1 MSPKAPLPLLDL
13 LLLLRSDMRAR
24 PSGPILHIGIPD
36 IGRFHCFME
45 GYGWCLSHLGIHLG
59 EDNLFSGWLQN
70 VKHAWSD
77 EGWETACLRESG
89 GDPTRAISKYLDD
102 VAEFRSLPPGALAA
116 MPWSKE
122 DRKLVGTTP
131 SLLPTRPPVLTLD
144 EMLEMRRRQ
153 NLVIYIGQA
162 RVERMAG
169 YIDGYRLCLALAGLK
184 DDEYPRFERWL
195 QNTGRAPPGQTWEA
209 PFLRAAN
216 DDHEV
221 AIQRFLD
228 CAAAFREL
236 PPGTGL
242 IHCLGK
248 RIGKAE

>member
-13 LLLLRSDMRAR
+13 LLLLQSDMRAR

-102 VAEFRSLPPGALAA
+102 VAEFRSLPPGNYEVTA
-116 MPWSKE
+116 
-122 DRKLVGTTP
+122 
-131 SLLPTRPPVLTLD
+131 TLRGSSG
-144 EMLEMRRRQ
+144 EERATVSQ
-153 NLVIYIGQA
+153 QVNVIAPAGQ
-162 RVERMAG
+162 
-169 YIDGYRLCLALAGLK
+169 
-184 DDEYPRFERWL
+184 
-195 QNTGRAPPGQTWEA
+195 
-209 PFLRAAN
+209 
-216 DDHEV
+216 
-221 AIQRFLD
+221 
-228 CAAAFREL
+228 
-236 PPGTGL
+236 
-242 IHCLGK
+242 
-248 RIGKAE
+248 